1 MAEPLNTALQLPFIE
16 RKALP
21 LAMTPDSIDEQGIFE
36 GYASVNG
43 NVDSEGDIVMPGAF
57 RATLADGMAKDG
69 VPILLLHNDQR
80 LPVGRSLTL
89 EEDSRGL
96 HIRAQ
101 LADTT
106 DGLDARK
113 LVRSGILRGLSIGY
127 IPTRAETGADG
138 VRRLYEVELLEIS
151 LVTWP
156 ANALATVTGYKS
168 AKGGAEMQ
176 EPGNKPAQPEGREE
190 AGKPKEAE
198 KPGKAAQI
206 DLEGLS
212 KEDALELIERLRSKY
227 GLDDD
232 EPIEI
237 IDDEEEKE

>member
-1 MAEPLNTALQLPFIE
+1 MAEPLNAASRLPPVE

-21 LAMTPDSIDEQGIFE
+21 LAVTPDSIDEQGIFE

-57 RATLADGMAKDG
+57 RATLTDGMAKDG

-80 LPVGRSLTL
+80 LPVGRSLAL
-89 EEDSRGL
+89 EEDNRGL
-96 HIRAQ
+96 RIRAQ

-106 DGLDARK
+106 DGMDARK

-127 IPTRAETGADG
+127 IATRAETDADG

-168 AKGGAEMQ
+168 AKGGSDMQ
-176 EPGNKPAQPEGREE
+176 EPE
-190 AGKPKEAE
+190 KPKEPE
-198 KPGKAAQI
+198 NPKKATQV

-232 EPIEI
+232 ETIEI
-237 IDDEEEKE
+237 IDEEEQE